1 MTFKENLGV
10 GRDGRTGKGKGEEK
24 EKRKGKEESVRWR
37 EV

>member
-1 MTFKENLGV
+1 M
-10 GRDGRTGKGKGEEK
+10 GRDGRAGKGKGEEK